1 MELIFLIL
9 GLVIVL
15 FAFTLV
21 FIDQDKKMNKKKITQ
36 MRNYTKKRKIMLK

>member
-21 FIDQDKKMNKKKITQ
+21 FINQDKKMNKKKISGRGGDFQ
-36 MRNYTKKRKIMLK
+36 E